1 MFLMAVSALPP
12 EDEEFFLEL
21 YKKYYP
27 YGKKIA
33 KDSLH
38 DKTLQ
43 EDAVQA
49 AFISLIPKIE
59 LLRSFE
65 CYKIEGYVVSTI
77 RRKCQDFN
85 KHSAVER
92 KYDAPNIEGDD
103 NSWESLEEISVDLKK
118 SDPQNIVE
126 ERGTYKQ
133 IGKIFSQLPEKYRDL
148 LLLKYFYGFNNEEI
162 AKQLK
167 IKKESVC
174 VYVQRAKNFVKK
186 HWTREE
192 FLR

>member
-1 MFLMAVSALPP
+1 MFNFILQST
-12 EDEEFFLEL
+12 
-21 YKKYYP
+21 KKYYP

-126 ERGTYKQ
+126 ERDTYKQ

>member
-65 CYKIEGYVVSTI
+65 CYKMEAYVVSTI

-85 KHSAVER
+85 KHSVVER
-92 KYDAPNIEGDD
+92 KHGAPSIEGDD
-103 NSWESLEEISVDLKK
+103 DSWESLEKVSADLTK

-126 ERGTYKQ
+126 ERDTYKRL
-133 IGKIFSQLPEKYRDL
+133 GKIFSQLPERYRDL
-148 LLLKYFYGFNNEEI
+148 LLLKYFYEFDNEEI
-162 AKQLK
+162 AKQLS
-167 IKKESVC
+167 IKKESIG
-174 VYVQRAKNFVKK
+174 VYVQRAKAFVKK
-186 HWTREE
+186 LWKREE
-192 FLR
+192 MLR